1 MINNSTN
8 IKKINNYLWIQIIKC
23 KNYYGIMLMEMQVLT
38 CDRQKNVAG
47 LKQWGIPTLPYN
59 EESQLSPTMR
69 NPNCLPLLITA
80 ILV

>member
-8 IKKINNYLWIQIIKC
+8 IKKTNNYLWIQIIKR

-47 LKQWGIPTLPYN
+47 LKQWGIPTLP
-59 EESQLSPTMR
+59 TMR
-69 NPNCLPLLITA
+69 NPNSPSQWGIPT
-80 ILV
+80 VSHSW